1 MVNMFVKPWND
12 EAENIFRR
20 ISTFCRART
29 TNMRF
34 VKEFTNQPE
43 INHLCNIGLL
53 SISNSRRKHESWFNI
68 PEDVFVRPK
77 NTKRGI
83 VFEFNRFKF

>member
-1 MVNMFVKPWND
+1 MFIHPWND

-20 ISTFCRART
+20 ISTFGRART
-29 TNMRF
+29 QNMKLVR
-34 VKEFTNQPE
+34 EFSNQSE
-43 INHLCNIGLL
+43 INHLCDKGFF
-53 SISNSRRKHESWFNI
+53 SISNNRRKHESWFNI

-83 VFEFNRFKF
+83 VFEFDRLKF